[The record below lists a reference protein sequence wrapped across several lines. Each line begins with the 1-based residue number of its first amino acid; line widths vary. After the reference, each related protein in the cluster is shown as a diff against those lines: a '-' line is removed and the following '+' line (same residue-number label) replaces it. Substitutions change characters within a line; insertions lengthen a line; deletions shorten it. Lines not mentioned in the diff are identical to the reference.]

1 MNNKII
7 YVIFL
12 RVNTPIKKCM
22 DVRHLKQWTVGIFVV
37 FFLLYHVA
45 CRILVPQLEIEPRPT
60 AVKSLV
66 LTTGK
71 PGNSCGIFFFFLA
84 IQQLHFLYRGI
95 PLWEWY
101 L

>member
-1 MNNKII
+1 MRTCMNVS
-7 YVIFL
+7 Y
-12 RVNTPIKKCM
+12 
-22 DVRHLKQWTVGIFVV
+22 LKQWTVGISA
-37 FFLLYHVA
+37 FFWPYHVA
-45 CRILVPQLEIEPRPT
+45 WRILVPHPGIEPRPT

-66 LTTGK
+66 LTIGK
-71 PGNSCGIFFFFLA
+71 PGNSCGIFFLA